1 MLNRLMKNSGV
12 YEAITRGVI
21 LGDTTGDPDSGIIPY
36 INSVMDVLIDE
47 ALKGR
52 TIDER
57 FGKHLRDN
65 VKGLIEKTG
74 SRFPSIGACESCGTL
89 LVLVTNM

>member
-12 YEAITRGVI
+12 YEAITRDVL
-21 LGDTTGDPDSGIIPY
+21 LGEKTGSGIIPY

-47 ALKGR
+47 VLKGR

-57 FGKHLRDN
+57 FGKHLRHD
-65 VKGLIEKTG
+65 VKELIRKTG
-74 SRFPSIGACESCGTL
+74 LFKTVNFVRNEIN
-89 LVLVTNM
+89 VLISYYI